1 MAYILFLFAP
11 SIKIQHFSKAFN
23 FRGGPSI
30 KISIYLLSLELADL
44 SKKVPEIDL
53 QTYFTTTTT
62 RPKTINCKT
71 LTKNTK
77 MKKTHYKVKAAKAR
91 EDWNRLKEKE
101 TSEKDSKDK
110 GKLQLDTIGG
120 QPVAEKSSQK
130 EKKTDNKSSD
140 TKEPS
145 PLRVAHTLSNAS

>member
-1 MAYILFLFAP
+1 
-11 SIKIQHFSKAFN
+11 
-23 FRGGPSI
+23 
-30 KISIYLLSLELADL
+30 
-44 SKKVPEIDL
+44 
-53 QTYFTTTTT
+53 
-62 RPKTINCKT
+62 
-71 LTKNTK
+71 

-140 TKEPS
+140 TKGPS
-145 PLRVAHTLSNAS
+145 PLRVAHKLSNAS